1 MLWCC
6 FKTKLYE
13 IAFFMLENNLQIIEQ
28 HLDFK
33 LLTFVSGSLGNIF
46 ICCGSYKR
54 KMYFINLESNVTY
67 QLNNLNT
74 SDCRLFFNI
83 IKATILHLYA
93 ILKKEKL

>member
-6 FKTKLYE
+6 FKTKLYQ
-13 IAFFMLENNLQIIEQ
+13 IVFFMLENNLKIIEQ